1 MIVKYISIILGT
13 AFEIYCINK
22 FASIFSPR
30 KKINKNNK
38 KKYYLAFITI
48 AIIHILKSF
57 FLSGIPMAIG
67 SFITTFLFNQFY
79 KSKQYVKLILSI
91 SLSVM
96 YVSSELLF
104 GGIFM
109 LISKDNSMD
118 VNTSTEAYAIG
129 TFLTRFFVLTI
140 ILVFEW
146 KKKSIS
152 ISYLTPKYLI
162 LLSILPITTII
173 LSILMYQVIIVID
186 SSDLKLTF
194 VFANMFL
201 ILSNTIT
208 LEIIHNQ
215 NKLAKSEYELKL
227 LKDNINEQT
236 KHYVNLQS
244 SHEEIRQLRHNLR
257 SICIGTIAEL
267 KSGKIENA
275 ISELQNSMDITERSS
290 KVIDTGHPSI
300 DAITENKLNKCDEL
314 KISTDISYQYAEP
327 ITANEIEL
335 AVIVGNI
342 LDNAIEACQKVTNLN
357 KEIWGSITV
366 DKQNIIINIKN
377 TAESSNNLKTSKAN
391 KKSHGYGLK
400 SIKHIAKKYNGY
412 AKFSF
417 ENNTFTSYVILEN

>member
-22 FASIFSPR
+22 FVSIFSPR
-30 KKINKNNK
+30 KEINKY
-38 KKYYLAFITI
+38 KYYLTFIII

-79 KSKQYVKLILSI
+79 KSKQYIKLILSI

-96 YVSSELLF
+96 YISSELLF

-118 VNTSTEAYAIG
+118 VNTSPEAYAIG
-129 TFLTRFFVLTI
+129 TFLTRFFVLII

-173 LSILMYQVIIVID
+173 LSILMSQVIIVID

-208 LEIIHNQ
+208 FEIIHNQ
-215 NKLAKSEYELKL
+215 NKLAKSECELKL

-300 DAITENKLNKCDEL
+300 DAIIENELNKCDEL

-327 ITANEIEL
+327 ITANEIDL

>member
-30 KKINKNNK
+30 KEINKNNK

-96 YVSSELLF
+96 YISSELLF

-118 VNTSTEAYAIG
+118 VNTSPEAYAIG

-194 VFANMFL
+194 LFANMFL

-208 LEIIHNQ
+208 FEIIHNQ

-300 DAITENKLNKCDEL
+300 DAIVENKLNKCDEL
-314 KISTDISYQYAEP
+314 KISTNISYQYTEP
-327 ITANEIEL
+327 ITINEIEI
-335 AVIVGNI
+335 AVIIGNI
-342 LDNAIEACQKVTNLN
+342 LDNAIEACQKVTDIN

-377 TAESSNNLKTSKAN
+377 TAESSNNLKTSKAD

-400 SIKHIAKKYNGY
+400 SISHIAKKYNGY

>member
-22 FASIFSPR
+22 FVSIFSPR
-30 KKINKNNK
+30 KEINKY
-38 KKYYLAFITI
+38 KYYLTFIII

-79 KSKQYVKLILSI
+79 KSKQYIKLILSI

-96 YVSSELLF
+96 YISSELLF

-118 VNTSTEAYAIG
+118 VNTSPEAYAIG

-173 LSILMYQVIIVID
+173 LSILMSQVIIVID

-208 LEIIHNQ
+208 FEIIHNQ

-275 ISELQNSMDITERSS
+275 ISELQNSMDITEQSS

-300 DAITENKLNKCDEL
+300 DAIIENELNKCDEL

-327 ITANEIEL
+327 ITANEIDL

>member
-22 FASIFSPR
+22 FVSIFSPR
-30 KKINKNNK
+30 KEINKY
-38 KKYYLAFITI
+38 KYYLTFIII

-79 KSKQYVKLILSI
+79 KSKQYIKLILSI

-96 YVSSELLF
+96 YISSELLF

-118 VNTSTEAYAIG
+118 VNTSPEAYAIG

-162 LLSILPITTII
+162 LLSILPITTIV

-208 LEIIHNQ
+208 FEIIHNQ

-300 DAITENKLNKCDEL
+300 DAIIENELNKCDEL

-342 LDNAIEACQKVTNLN
+342 IDNAIEACQKVTNLN

>member
-22 FASIFSPR
+22 FVSIFSPR
-30 KKINKNNK
+30 KEINKY
-38 KKYYLAFITI
+38 KYYLTFIII

-79 KSKQYVKLILSI
+79 KSKQYIKLILSI

-96 YVSSELLF
+96 YISSELLF

-118 VNTSTEAYAIG
+118 VNTSPEAYAIG

-173 LSILMYQVIIVID
+173 LSILMSQVIIVID

-208 LEIIHNQ
+208 FEIIHNQ

-300 DAITENKLNKCDEL
+300 DAIIENELNKCDEL

-327 ITANEIEL
+327 ITANEIDL

>member
-22 FASIFSPR
+22 FVSIFSPR
-30 KKINKNNK
+30 KEINKY
-38 KKYYLAFITI
+38 KYYLTFIII

-79 KSKQYVKLILSI
+79 KSKQYIKLILSI

-96 YVSSELLF
+96 YISSELLF

-118 VNTSTEAYAIG
+118 VNTSPEAYAIG

-208 LEIIHNQ
+208 FEIIHNQ
-215 NKLAKSEYELKL
+215 NKLTKSEYELKL

-275 ISELQNSMDITERSS
+275 ILELQNSIDITERSS
-290 KVIDTGHPSI
+290 KAIDTGHPSI
-300 DAITENKLNKCDEL
+300 DAIVENKLNKCDEL
-314 KISTDISYQYAEP
+314 KISTNISYQYAEP
-327 ITANEIEL
+327 ITINEIEI
-335 AVIVGNI
+335 AVIIGNI
-342 LDNAIEACQKVTNLN
+342 LDNAIEACQKVTDIN

-377 TAESSNNLKTSKAN
+377 TAESSNNLKTSKAD

-400 SIKHIAKKYNGY
+400 SITHIAKKYNGY
-412 AKFSF
+412 AKFLF
-417 ENNTFTSYVILEN
+417 DNNIFTSYVILGN

>member
-1 MIVKYISIILGT
+1 MIVKYISVILGT

-22 FASIFSPR
+22 FVSIFSPR
-30 KKINKNNK
+30 KEINKY
-38 KKYYLAFITI
+38 KYYLTFIII

-79 KSKQYVKLILSI
+79 KSKQYIKLILSI

-96 YVSSELLF
+96 YISSELLF

-109 LISKDNSMD
+109 LISKDNSID
-118 VNTSTEAYAIG
+118 VNTSPEAYAIG

-208 LEIIHNQ
+208 FEIIHNQ

-236 KHYVNLQS
+236 KHYVNLKS

-300 DAITENKLNKCDEL
+300 DAIIENELNKCDEL
-314 KISTDISYQYAEP
+314 KISTDIFYQYAEP

>member
-22 FASIFSPR
+22 FVSIFSPR
-30 KKINKNNK
+30 KEINKYK
-38 KKYYLAFITI
+38 FYLTFIII
-48 AIIHILKSF
+48 AIIHILKSI

-96 YVSSELLF
+96 YISSELLF
-104 GGIFM
+104 GGLFM

-118 VNTSTEAYAIG
+118 VNTSPEAYAIG

-173 LSILMYQVIIVID
+173 LSILMYQVILVID

-208 LEIIHNQ
+208 FEIIHNQ

-275 ISELQNSMDITERSS
+275 ILELQNSIDITERSS
-290 KVIDTGHPSI
+290 KAIDTGHPSI
-300 DAITENKLNKCDEL
+300 DAIVENKLNKCDEL
-314 KISTDISYQYAEP
+314 KISTNISYQYTEP
-327 ITANEIEL
+327 ITINEIEI
-335 AVIVGNI
+335 AVIIGNI
-342 LDNAIEACQKVTNLN
+342 LDNAIEACQKVTDIN

-377 TAESSNNLKTSKAN
+377 TAESSNNLKTSKAD

-400 SIKHIAKKYNGY
+400 SMTHIAKKYNGY
-412 AKFSF
+412 AKFLF
-417 ENNTFTSYVILEN
+417 DNNTFTSYVILGN

>member
-22 FASIFSPR
+22 FVSIFSPR
-30 KKINKNNK
+30 KEINKY
-38 KKYYLAFITI
+38 KYYLTFIII

-79 KSKQYVKLILSI
+79 KSKQYIKLILSI

-96 YVSSELLF
+96 YISSELLF

-118 VNTSTEAYAIG
+118 VNTSPEAYAIG

-208 LEIIHNQ
+208 FEIIHNQ
-215 NKLAKSEYELKL
+215 NKLTKSEYELKL

-275 ISELQNSMDITERSS
+275 MLELQNSIDITERSS
-290 KVIDTGHPSI
+290 KAIDTGHPSI
-300 DAITENKLNKCDEL
+300 DAIVENKLNKCDEL
-314 KISTDISYQYAEP
+314 KISTNISYQYAEP
-327 ITANEIEL
+327 ITINEIEI
-335 AVIVGNI
+335 AVIIGNI
-342 LDNAIEACQKVTNLN
+342 LDNAIEACQKVTDIN

-377 TAESSNNLKTSKAN
+377 TAESSNNLKTSKAD

-400 SIKHIAKKYNGY
+400 SITHIAKKYNGY
-412 AKFSF
+412 AKFLF
-417 ENNTFTSYVILEN
+417 DNNIFTSYVILGN

>member
-22 FASIFSPR
+22 FVSIFTPR
-30 KKINKNNK
+30 KEINKY
-38 KKYYLAFITI
+38 KYYVTFIII

-79 KSKQYVKLILSI
+79 KSKQYIKLILSI

-96 YVSSELLF
+96 YISSELHS

-118 VNTSTEAYAIG
+118 VNTSPEAYAIG

-173 LSILMYQVIIVID
+173 LSILMSQVIIVID

-208 LEIIHNQ
+208 FEIIHNQ

-275 ISELQNSMDITERSS
+275 ISELQNSMDITEQSS

-300 DAITENKLNKCDEL
+300 DAIIENELNKCDEL

-327 ITANEIEL
+327 ITANEIDL